1 MVQAAFHHVLDVEKT
16 VAGFDTALAIVNPTE
31 LSATIGLT
39 LKDED
44 QNTVK
49 VATQF
54 VGGNQ
59 QTSRFFL
66 ELFRMEE
73 TESFSGTVVINAENA
88 IAVTT
93 LRTLNGFQVSSLQGG
108 IF

>member
-1 MVQAAFHHVLDVEKT
+1 MG
-16 VAGFDTALAIVNPTE
+16 GFDTALAIVNPTE
-31 LSATIGLT
+31 LSANIDMT

-44 QNTVK
+44 QNTIKSV
-49 VATQF
+49 TQF
-54 VGGNQ
+54 LGGNQ

-66 ELFRMEE
+66 ELLRMEE